1 MVEMQSL
8 KGNAMKPKGRT
19 KFFSVLLG
27 ILFVAMGLAAFSQ
40 LLFLGRIDDPG
51 SDSRWKDDKEARLLR
66 IGLVKPEVLNWS
78 PRIILLHKFLSAEE
92 CDYLIAIA
100 GPRLAKSTV
109 VDTSTG
115 KGIES
120 KVRTSTGMFL
130 SNYDRRYPMI
140 QAIERRIAVY
150 SMIPVENGE
159 LLQVLRYEPNQYYK
173 PHHDYFSDQF
183 NLKRGGQRVATVLMY
198 LSDVEEGGETIFPSV
213 QCLLLKM
220 LYMYSFLSIFLF
232 PKVGDGECECG
243 GELRKGLCV
252 KPRKGDAILFW
263 SAALDGNVD
272 SNSLHGGCSVLRG
285 EKWSA
290 TKWLRQSRFS

>member
-213 QCLLLKM
+213 
-220 LYMYSFLSIFLF
+220 
-232 PKVGDGECECG
+232 GDGECECG

>member
-1 MVEMQSL
+1 
-8 KGNAMKPKGRT
+8 
-19 KFFSVLLG
+19 
-27 ILFVAMGLAAFSQ
+27 VAAAFSQ

-51 SDSRWKDDKEARLLR
+51 STYSFFRGSLRVISFLYLCLGDSRWKDDKEARLLR

-78 PRIILLHKFLSAEE
+78 PRITLLHKFLSAEE

-115 KGIES
+115 KARHGIES

-140 QAIERRIAVY
+140 EAIERRIAVY

-213 QCLLLKM
+213 
-220 LYMYSFLSIFLF
+220 
-232 PKVGDGECECG
+232 GDGECECG

-290 TKWLRQSRFS
+290 TKWLRQ

>member
-66 IGLVKPEVLNWS
+66 I
-78 PRIILLHKFLSAEE
+78 EE

-140 QAIERRIAVY
+140 EAIERRIAVY

-220 LYMYSFLSIFLF
+220 LYKYSFLSIFLF

>member
-1 MVEMQSL
+1 
-8 KGNAMKPKGRT
+8 MKPKGRT

-115 KGIES
+115 KARHGIES

-213 QCLLLKM
+213 
-220 LYMYSFLSIFLF
+220 
-232 PKVGDGECECG
+232 GDGECECG